1 MPEVIEE
8 KMPWESLTDLTAF
21 IGIIA
26 TLVASFGYKALTVE
40 QVAGISTILFVLVLC
55 ARKYGSGGPITL
67 KKKGVIFVKMNKEE
81 YQAKMKAAL
90 TP

>member
-8 KMPWESLTDLTAF
+8 KFPWESLTELTAF
-21 IGIIA
+21 IAIVA
-26 TLVASFGYKALTVE
+26 TLVASFGYQALTTE
-40 QVAGISTILFVLVLC
+40 QVTGISTVLFVIIMV
-55 ARKYGSGGPITL
+55 ARKYGSSGPITL